1 MQGFRVVLRGAGG
14 LTGKANS
21 KAKEEADFSLFG
33 FARGAE

>member
-1 MQGFRVVLRGAGG
+1 MQWFRVVLRGGGG
-14 LTGKANS
+14 LTGKAKA